1 MVLSDARSSAAICL
15 ETWPGPELISGQT
28 VDCRSRNA
36 MENAYHF
43 WIEEMLSSA
52 ADVASCGLSDLMA

>member
-1 MVLSDARSSAAICL
+1 
-15 ETWPGPELISGQT
+15 
-28 VDCRSRNA
+28 